1 MAHRT
6 PRKDID
12 EGGKNRDHLG
22 DAWLTEWE
30 NETIEEWEH
39 QQSNMDDRLQNDRE
53 RSAEKLYQS
62 FQNSATSVAT
72 LYKDQSHGVSLW
84 IPFQNSA
91 SRVTHLYKDGM
102 DSMSRG
108 SELGV
113 ICGRQRCKRDILAW
127 VKKKRRHIR
136 REDLI
141 AYLCGKDPP
150 VRPRPTA
157 ALGRMPNMERLSPR
171 SSPRLPQPEPENVEQ
186 HEPDLRPFRDA
197 LALQRLNGAMSNI
210 NVGFGGGSPPSN
222 DSQGACSK
230 RKEDDEFHSY
240 ILSEISRRCDQTGRK
255 RSNSGE
261 ISRMDSPN
269 RKRSRLL

>member
-6 PRKDID
+6 PRKDIE
-12 EGGKNRDHLG
+12 EGGINKDILG

-30 NETIEEWEH
+30 NETIEEWEL
-39 QQSNMDDRLQNDRE
+39 QQTNMEDRLQNERE
-53 RSAEKLYQS
+53 RSAEKHWHS
-62 FQNSATSVAT
+62 FQNSASSIAT

-91 SRVTHLYKDGM
+91 SRVTHLYKDGI
-102 DSMSRG
+102 DSMSRA
-108 SELGV
+108 SDLGV
-113 ICGRQRCKRDILAW
+113 VCGRQRCKREILAW
-127 VKKKRRHIR
+127 AKKRRRHIR

-171 SSPRLPQPEPENVEQ
+171 SSPRLPQPEPDNGEEQ
-186 HEPDLRPFRDA
+186 DLRPFRDA

-210 NVGFGGGSPPSN
+210 NVGYSAGTPSS
-222 DSQGACSK
+222 DVSACQ
-230 RKEDDEFHSY
+230 RTEDEEFHCY
-240 ILSEISRRCDQTGRK
+240 ILDEISRRCDQTGRK
-255 RSNSGE
+255 RTASGE
-261 ISRMDSPN
+261 LSRMDSPN